1 MDLLQSGYHR
11 CLPRKKVERQ
21 IKFRISRAR
30 RIFTSGFA
38 EERLPAQTNSR
49 YAGCCVIYQP
59 DRKGARTMLTS
70 ALGKG
75 TTFPMGWAILLIVV
89 GFFALALPFEAGIA
103 IAIVIAVLVIVA
115 GIAHLAGTF
124 AARTTGGFFWR
135 LLVGC
140 AYLIAGVYLLVN
152 PKLSLVS
159 LTLALAV
166 LFFVEAIFHI
176 VTYFQIRSAPG
187 SGWLLFDG
195 IVTLILAIMIWRSWP
210 ASAVWALGTIVGINL
225 LMSGFTRLMYSR
237 AVKANL

>member
-1 MDLLQSGYHR
+1 M
-11 CLPRKKVERQ
+11 
-21 IKFRISRAR
+21 A
-30 RIFTSGFA
+30 TSPSS
-38 EERLPAQTNSR
+38 L
-49 YAGCCVIYQP
+49 
-59 DRKGARTMLTS
+59 
-70 ALGKG
+70 LGKSTG
-75 TTFPMGWAILLIVV
+75 FPVGWAILLIIV

-103 IAIVIAVLVIVA
+103 IAIVVAVLVIVA
-115 GIAHLAGTF
+115 GVAHLAGTF

-140 AYLIAGVYLLVN
+140 AYLIAGVYLLLN

-166 LFFVEAIFHI
+166 LFFVEGIFHI
-176 VTYFQIRSAPG
+176 VTYFQVRSAPG

-195 IVTLILAIMIWRSWP
+195 IVTLILAVMIWRSWP

-237 AVKANL
+237 AVRANP

>member
-1 MDLLQSGYHR
+1 M
-11 CLPRKKVERQ
+11 
-21 IKFRISRAR
+21 A
-30 RIFTSGFA
+30 TSPSS
-38 EERLPAQTNSR
+38 L
-49 YAGCCVIYQP
+49 
-59 DRKGARTMLTS
+59 
-70 ALGKG
+70 LGKG
-75 TTFPMGWAILLIVV
+75 TAFHVGWAILLIVV

-103 IAIVIAVLVIVA
+103 IAIVVAILVIVA

-140 AYLIAGVYLLVN
+140 AYLIAGVYLLIN

-159 LTLALAV
+159 LTFALAV
-166 LFFVEAIFHI
+166 LFGVEGIFHI
-176 VTYFQIRSAPG
+176 VTYFQVRSAPG

-195 IVTLILAIMIWRSWP
+195 IVTLILAVMIGFSWP

-237 AVKANL
+237 AVRTIP

>member
-1 MDLLQSGYHR
+1 LQKLNQNIACSNA
-11 CLPRKKVERQ
+11 
-21 IKFRISRAR
+21 I
-30 RIFTSGFA
+30 
-38 EERLPAQTNSR
+38 SR
-49 YAGCCVIYQP
+49 YAGGGIHP
-59 DRKGARTMLTS
+59 TGKGAGNMVTS
-70 ALGKG
+70 PLGSVLG
-75 TTFPMGWAILLIVV
+75 RGAGFPTWYCILLIIV

-103 IAIVIAVLVIVA
+103 IAIVVAILVIVA
-115 GIAHLAGTF
+115 GIAHLAGSF
-124 AARTTGGFFWR
+124 AARSTGGFFWR

-140 AYLIAGVYLLVN
+140 AYLIAGVYLLLN

-166 LFFVEAIFHI
+166 LFFVEAIFHF

-195 IVTLILAIMIWRSWP
+195 IVTLILAIMIWKSWP

-237 AVKANL
+237 AAKASL